1 MSKIGRVA
9 HAIGMTFMTCYALTI
24 TARKLT
30 FVFRKDLKG
39 LYVDTIKKLSKS
51 ALKLLRYFDTTC

>member
-1 MSKIGRVA
+1 MSKVGRVA

-39 LYVDTIKKLSKS
+39 LYVDTLKKSFS
-51 ALKLLRYFDTTC
+51 ISLKIVKIF